1 MLSFQLTF
9 PKEDADSKIKEL
21 SFIFCA
27 VYLLLGMALI
37 AMCFNLMQVCHFYSS
52 LNAMNIKKQNFFIL
66 LEIKTTEKQN
76 NMKMHN
82 VENVQS
88 CSLSLILSTFFFLHF
103 LCLFVCG
110 SRFSQLKFN
119 LRLFV

>member
-52 LNAMNIKKQNFFIL
+52 LNAMNIKKQKFFIP

-88 CSLSLILSTFFFLHF
+88 CSPSLILSTFSFFIF
-103 LCLFVCG
+103 YVCLFAVFV
-110 SRFSQLKFN
+110 FSQLKFN